1 MRRSWRFWAGVA
13 VTVLLVGY
21 ALRGQDFGEM
31 RDAFRRFNYWYLI
44 PAVALYFIGV
54 WFRAVRWRILLKP
67 VVTVTSRE
75 VLPVVIIG
83 FMANNL
89 LPFRAGEIAR
99 SFALSNKT
107 GARKT
112 AALATIAVERLFDG
126 ITMLAFIL
134 GAATVVSLTSDLR
147 HVAIVAFIVFTAAI
161 LMLLL
166 LTLGGSVRDRLLQL
180 VLGPLPTP
188 LADRIEAMAESFL
201 AGLGVLRRRTDLALV
216 AGCSVLAWLFE
227 ASMYWVIARGFTDP
241 MPEKMTPAATM
252 LTTGVANLAT
262 LIPSSPGYVG
272 PFETGVTLV
281 VDGAL
286 GVNGALALSYAFLVH
301 AALFFPVTI
310 LGLIVIWRE
319 RISFSQLRDSE
330 EEIEQ
335 TVAARDAAP
344 VEPIADSR

>member
-13 VTVLLVGY
+13 ITVLLVGY

-31 RDAFRRFNYWYLI
+31 RRALRQFNYWYLV
-44 PAVALYFIGV
+44 PAIALYFIGV

-67 VVTVTSRE
+67 VVPVSTRD

-99 SFALSNKT
+99 SYALSRKT

-126 ITMLAFIL
+126 ITMLGFIL

-147 HVAIVAFIVFTAAI
+147 HVALIAFIVFTAGI
-161 LMLLL
+161 LVLTL
-166 LTLGGSVRDRLLQL
+166 LTVGGDWRDRLLQI
-180 VLGPLPTP
+180 VLGPLPTS
-188 LADRIEAMAESFL
+188 LADRVERMAESFL
-201 AGLGVLRRRTDLALV
+201 AGLGVLRRRADLAAV
-216 AGCSVLAWLFE
+216 AGCSLLAWAFE
-227 ASMYWVIARGFTDP
+227 ASMYWVIARGFADP
-241 MPEKMTPAATM
+241 LPEKMTPAATM

-272 PFETGVTLV
+272 PFETGVKLV

-286 GVNGALALSYAFLVH
+286 GVNSALALSYAFLVH

-310 LGLIVIWRE
+310 IGLFVTWRE
-319 RISFSQLRDSE
+319 RISFSQLRDADDSIDPAE
-330 EEIEQ
+330 PTQ
-335 TVAARDAAP
+335 GAAP
-344 VEPIADSR
+344 ISR

>member
-1 MRRSWRFWAGVA
+1 MWRSWRFWAGVA
-13 VTVLLVGY
+13 ITVILVGY

-31 RDAFRRFNYWYLI
+31 RDAFRRFDYRFLV
-44 PAVALYFIGV
+44 PAIALYFVGV

-67 VVTVTSRE
+67 VAETSTRE

-99 SFALSNKT
+99 AYALSKKT

-126 ITMLAFIL
+126 ITMLGFIL

-147 HVAIVAFIVFTAAI
+147 HVAIVAFIVFTVGI
-161 LMLLL
+161 LL
-166 LTLGGSVRDRLLQL
+166 LTLLTVGGDFRDRLIQI
-180 VLGPLPTP
+180 VLGPLPTQ
-188 LADRIEAMAESFL
+188 LADRVERMAESFL
-201 AGLGVLRRRTDLALV
+201 AGLGVLRRRRDLAAV
-216 AGCSVLAWLFE
+216 AICSVLAWSFE
-227 ASMYWVIARGFTDP
+227 ASMYWMIARGFDDP
-241 MPEKMTPAATM
+241 LPEKMTVAATA

-272 PFETGVTLV
+272 PFETGVMLV
-281 VDGAL
+281 VEGAL
-286 GVNGALALSYAFLVH
+286 GVPSALALSYAFLVH

-310 LGLIVIWRE
+310 VGLIVTWRE
-319 RISFSQLRDSE
+319 RISLRA
-330 EEIEQ
+330 I
-335 TVAARDAAP
+335 RDAEDAF
-344 VEPIADSR
+344 EAAETAG